1 MGKELRPIAGP
12 ELLHG
17 AEQQFGAELR
27 HWRMLRDF
35 SQPALG
41 RITHHSTSLI
51 SKIEHG
57 QRRPTLAFA
66 RRMDAALDTGGA
78 LERICPTP
86 RAAMARPTP
95 PELPGDLGLAWV
107 ETDDTITTA
116 IELWRADMDRRA
128 VLVGA
133 AWSAAA
139 LATPASRWIDDA
151 GHANLSH
158 RGRRRIGR
166 ADVDAMTAMATTFSA
181 LDRQRGGGYA
191 RTTLV
196 QFLDQV
202 VGPLLNGTYDDRLG
216 RQLYAATAR
225 LNDLAGFMCFDSGRH
240 GLGQRYFI
248 TALRLAH
255 AAGDQVLGAHILG
268 DMAIQ
273 AHYLG
278 HGRDA
283 ITLAETGRRTAKEG
297 GSPTTA
303 ARCSVVQA
311 RAHASVQDRTA
322 AAAAM
327 TAAGRDL
334 DRGHPEGEPSW
345 IRFFDDRQLYVEF
358 GYVAH
363 ELGDTGAVQ
372 QLATE
377 IPADHATAE
386 MTRREVLGGATL
398 AASYLPPAKAASA
411 SSAVRRGGQV
421 DVDEACAVLTAVLP
435 SAGGLAS
442 SRGVDAVNGVRR
454 QLAPYAD
461 RPAVRQLEADFHALV
476 GTAS

>member
-1 MGKELRPIAGP
+1 MGKGLRPIAGP

-17 AEQQFGAELR
+17 VEQQFGAELR
-27 HWRMLRDF
+27 HWRRLRDF

-41 RITHHSTSLI
+41 KVTHHSTSLI

-66 RRMDAALDTGGA
+66 RRMDAVLDTGGA
-78 LERICPTP
+78 LERICPLP
-86 RAAMARPTP
+86 RAATVRPAL
-95 PELPGDLGLAWV
+95 PELPDDLGLAWV
-107 ETDDTITTA
+107 ETGDTITTA

-133 AWSAAA
+133 AWSAAV
-139 LATPASRWIDDA
+139 LATPARRWIDDT

-158 RGRRRIGR
+158 RGRRRIGT

-216 RQLYAATAR
+216 RQLFAATAR

-240 GLGQRYFI
+240 GLAQRYFT

-255 AAGDQVLGAHILG
+255 ASSDQVLGAHILG

-273 AHYLG
+273 AHHLG

-283 ITLAETGRRTAKEG
+283 IALAETGRRTAQDG
-297 GSPTTA
+297 GSSITA

-311 RAHASVQDRTA
+311 RAHASVGDRTA

-334 DRGHPEGEPSW
+334 DRGHPEDEPSW
-345 IRFFDDRQLYVEF
+345 IRFFDDHQLHVEF

-363 ELGDTGAVQ
+363 ELGDAGAVQ
-372 QLATE
+372 QLAAQ
-377 IPADHATAE
+377 IPADESAAE

-398 AASYLPPAKAASA
+398 AASYLPPAKAAGD
-411 SSAVRRGGQV
+411 SAVRRGGEV
-421 DVDEACAVLTAVLP
+421 DVDQACAVLTAVLP
-435 SAGGLAS
+435 SAGGLSS

-461 RPAVRQLEADFHALV
+461 RPSVRQLEADFHSLV